1 MAAAARQNN
10 SSQNK
15 VKLRTELNALK
26 IYTRTP
32 QLGKP
37 VQVNPPSTPLL
48 PTALALITL
57 QHAIT

>member
-37 VQVNPPSTPLL
+37 VQVNPASTPLL